1 MNQAV
6 LEDKERLYRLQQQL
20 LKPAVVLI
28 QIGLCLPG
36 GPDHYPT
43 GRLSARAGR
52 AVRARLLAAR
62 IAVSAETALDT
73 SMGPISL
80 LSVVAD
86 ARTVK
91 QMMVDLEEQSPL
103 GRLWDIDV
111 VGPDGPVDRSAL
123 GLAPRRCL
131 VCDRSAHVC
140 RKLGAHPLAEVV
152 AAAKRIIEAGDDGA
166 GS

>member
-36 GPDHYPT
+36 GPDYYPA
-43 GRLSARAGR
+43 GKLSAEATR
-52 AVRARLLAAR
+52 AVKARLLAER
-62 IAVSAETALDT
+62 IEVFGETSVDT

-80 LSVVAD
+80 LTVATDAGVV
-86 ARTVK
+86 K
-91 QMMVDLEEQSPL
+91 LMMVGLEEESPW

-111 VGPDGPVDRSAL
+111 ITQDGALDRPTL
-123 GLAPRRCL
+123 GLTPRKCL

-140 RKLGAHPLAEVV
+140 RRLGAHPLDEVI
-152 AAAKRIIEAGDDGA
+152 AAAQEIIKAGEDGA